1 MRCSSSTN
9 PNESLNADIGRLA
22 PKINDFRES
31 YGARVVKAVG
41 RRNDPHFDQN
51 LLEVTGANLTMPLAS
66 RELIWHDED
75 EGNKTREKQ
84 RLQLEKNRRRIKH
97 YIKKS
102 IFLLFIYHNMLNKRK
117 ISYIIFLTLMM
128 IFDEFLIA
136 LIFILCGRMT

>member
-22 PKINDFRES
+22 PKIYDFREAH
-31 YGARVVKAVG
+31 GARAVIAVG

-66 RELIWHDED
+66 QELIWHDED
-75 EGNKTREKQ
+75 ERNKTREKR

-102 IFLLFIYHNMLNKRK
+102 IFL
-117 ISYIIFLTLMM
+117 
-128 IFDEFLIA
+128 
-136 LIFILCGRMT
+136 